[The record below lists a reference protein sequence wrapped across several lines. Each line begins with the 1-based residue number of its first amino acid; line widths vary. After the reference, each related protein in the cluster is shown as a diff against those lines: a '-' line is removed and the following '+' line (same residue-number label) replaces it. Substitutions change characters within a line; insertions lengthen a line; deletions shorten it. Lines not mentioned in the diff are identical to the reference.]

1 MFVTHLTGFNADLT
15 FPAGSHG
22 SGGERERESYLKNV
36 PAPLER
42 QERGG
47 QLKEREGR
55 ELESEEQMALS
66 ECPVLCV

>member
-1 MFVTHLTGFNADLT
+1 MFVTHLMGFNADLT

-22 SGGERERESYLKNV
+22 SGGESYFKKV
-36 PAPLER
+36 PALR
-42 QERGG
+42 QCALRTTRKRRKTG
-47 QLKEREGR
+47 REKR